1 MTQPAPEAAPTAST
15 DPQPELS
22 EDQLDDV
29 SGGGIEIT
37 GFPDHLA

>member
-1 MTQPAPEAAPTAST
+1 MTQPAPEAAST
-15 DPQPELS
+15 GPQPELS